1 MFVVYDRMVE
11 RRQHIVMKQA
21 SKTSAIVASLF
32 PDNVAKR
39 LLADKTTNNHDRKFL
54 SPNNRLQT
62 FLTNG
67 GDEQQMLQAK
77 PIADLFPYTTVLFG
91 GKQVLQ
97 HPSMYR

>member
-11 RRQHIVMKQA
+11 RRQHIVMQQA

-32 PDNVAKR
+32 PESVATR
-39 LLADKTTNNHDRKFL
+39 LLADKTTNNDKKFL
-54 SPNNRLQT
+54 SPNHRLQS

-67 GDEQQMLQAK
+67 CDEQQMLLQAK

-91 GKQVLQ
+91 GT
-97 HPSMYR
+97 